1 MTKMAKNILVVD
13 DEELVL
19 IALDALLSPSGYEVT
34 TANNGDDALE
44 KLNKKKFDLMIL
56 DILMPGMNGFELC
69 EKIRSLDEYKVVPII
84 MLTAKSG
91 SEDKKKGME
100 MGANLFLPKPIAP
113 QHLIDLIK
121 KSLE

>member
-1 MTKMAKNILVVD
+1 MTKKILVVD
-13 DEELVL
+13 DDELVL
-19 IALDALLSPSGYEVT
+19 IALEALLSPRGYEVT
-34 TANNGDDALE
+34 TVSNGDEALE
-44 KLNKKKFDLMIL
+44 SLKKKKFDLLIL

-69 EKIRSLDEYKVVPII
+69 QKIRTIDDYKVVPII

-91 SEDKKKGME
+91 SEDKKRGIE
-100 MGANLFLPKPIAP
+100 VGANLFLPKPIAP

>member
-1 MTKMAKNILVVD
+1 MAKKILVVD
-13 DEELVL
+13 DDELVL
-19 IALDALLSPSGYEVT
+19 IALEALLSPSGYEVT
-34 TANNGDDALE
+34 TAINGDDALE

-69 EKIRSLDEYKVVPII
+69 EKVRALDEYKGVPII

-91 SEDKKKGME
+91 SEDKKRGME

>member
-1 MTKMAKNILVVD
+1 MATKILVVD
-13 DEELVL
+13 DDELVL
-19 IALDALLSPSGYEVT
+19 IALEALLSPNGYEVT
-34 TANNGDDALE
+34 TAINGDDALE

-69 EKIRSLDEYKVVPII
+69 EKIRALDDYKVVPII

-91 SEDKKKGME
+91 SEDKKRGME

>member
-1 MTKMAKNILVVD
+1 MAKKILVVD
-13 DEELVL
+13 DDDLVL
-19 IALDALLSPSGYEVT
+19 IALDALLAPSGYEVT
-34 TANNGDDALE
+34 TASSGNDALK
-44 KLNKKKFDLMIL
+44 KLTQKKFDLMIL

-69 EKIRSLDEYKVVPII
+69 EKIRARDEYKAVPII

-91 SEDKKKGME
+91 SDDKKKGME

>member
-1 MTKMAKNILVVD
+1 MAKKILVVD
-13 DEELVL
+13 DDELVL
-19 IALDALLSPSGYEVT
+19 IALEALLAPSGYEIT
-34 TANNGDDALE
+34 TASNGDEALK
-44 KLNKKKFDLMIL
+44 KLTQKKFDLMIL

-69 EKIRSLDEYKVVPII
+69 EKIRTFDEYKAVPII

>member
-1 MTKMAKNILVVD
+1 MAKKILVVD
-13 DEELVL
+13 DDELIL
-19 IALDALLSPSGYEVT
+19 IALEALLSPNDYEVT
-34 TANNGDDALE
+34 TASNGDDALE
-44 KLNKKKFDLMIL
+44 KLNKKKFDLLIL

-69 EKIRSLDEYKVVPII
+69 EKIRALDEYKSVPII

-91 SEDKKKGME
+91 SDDKKRGME
-100 MGANLFLPKPIAP
+100 LGANLFLPKPIAP